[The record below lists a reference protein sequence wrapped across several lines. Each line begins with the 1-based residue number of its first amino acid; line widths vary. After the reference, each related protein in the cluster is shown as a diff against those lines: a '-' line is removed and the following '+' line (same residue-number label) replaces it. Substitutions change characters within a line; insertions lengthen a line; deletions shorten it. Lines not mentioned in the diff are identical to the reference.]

1 MSASTASRLRLVCA
15 LLTGVT
21 LLSWWLGVRGGEKAL
36 SPDAAITVAVL
47 LIAALKVRVILWE
60 FMELRHAP
68 ASLRRFA
75 DIFLIVLIAV
85 LLALHTYGT
94 RSLG

>member
-1 MSASTASRLRLVCA
+1 MSASTTSRLRLTCA

-21 LLSWWLGVRGGEKAL
+21 LLSWWLGIRNGE
-36 SPDAAITVAVL
+36 SSFSSDAVTSIAVL

-68 ASLRRFA
+68 AALQRIA
-75 DIFLIVLIAV
+75 DIFLTALIAV
-85 LLALHTYGT
+85 LLGLHAYGL
-94 RSLG
+94 RSSG